1 MKTLFIEEREKIE
14 SILSRCE
21 ICYVG
26 MVGENGSPYVIP
38 MNFGYRDGVIYLH
51 SGPAGQCIDI
61 LQKNNRVCI
70 CFSTD
75 HELVFQ
81 HPKVACSYRMKA
93 KSIVCYGEVGFI
105 DDPEEKRKA
114 LDLIMH
120 HYSGRDFQYSEPA
133 LKNVRIW
140 EIPIGKITAKEYGAP
155 HY

>member
-1 MKTLFIEEREKIE
+1 MKTLFIEERERIE

-26 MVGENGSPYVIP
+26 MAGENRIPYVIP
-38 MNFGYRDGVIYLH
+38 MNFGYEDGVLYLH
-51 SGPAGQCIDI
+51 SGPTGRCIDL
-61 LQKNNRVCI
+61 LQKQKRICV

-81 HPKVACSYRMKA
+81 HPQVACSYRMKA
-93 KSIVCYGEVGFI
+93 KSIVCYGNVGFI
-105 DDPEEKRKA
+105 DDVEQKRRA

-120 HYSGRDFQYSEPA
+120 HYSGRDFQYSLPA
-133 LKNVRIW
+133 LKNVLVW
-140 EIPIGKITAKEYGAP
+140 KIPIDELSAKEYGAP